1 MGSEGSKKGPPGTT
15 PPLAEGF
22 QEGPGLVRAAAGV
35 RFPAR
40 CCWPSPTLVRA
51 ASLKGFVFPSSSF
64 LFPAPSSPSCSSSSL
79 SLSHLY
85 FDLSR
90 FKGLSFPYTA
100 TGSSRAGT
108 YTCHFSHVILNL
120 VAKKGARCC
129 SLTSRAAPHCFH
141 TPSAR
146 VCL

>member
-51 ASLKGFVFPSSSF
+51 ASLKGFVFPPSSF
-64 LFPAPSSPSCSSSSL
+64 YFLLLLLPLVLLRLSP
-79 SLSHLY
+79 Y
-85 FDLSR
+85 
-90 FKGLSFPYTA
+90 PIYT
-100 TGSSRAGT
+100 S
-108 YTCHFSHVILNL
+108 I
-120 VAKKGARCC
+120 
-129 SLTSRAAPHCFH
+129 
-141 TPSAR
+141 
-146 VCL
+146 